1 MTNLTCSF
9 NVRVIRK
16 GVTLAQIHN
25 VSHAHVI
32 IAVNHLSAMR
42 ACGAYP
48 GSYIRARKI
57 TQPDLFA
64 SDCAA

>member
-1 MTNLTCSF
+1 MNNLTCRF

-16 GVTLAQIHN
+16 GVTLAQIRN
-25 VSHAHVI
+25 VSHSHVI

-57 TQPDLFA
+57 TAPDLFA
-64 SDCAA
+64 SNRAA